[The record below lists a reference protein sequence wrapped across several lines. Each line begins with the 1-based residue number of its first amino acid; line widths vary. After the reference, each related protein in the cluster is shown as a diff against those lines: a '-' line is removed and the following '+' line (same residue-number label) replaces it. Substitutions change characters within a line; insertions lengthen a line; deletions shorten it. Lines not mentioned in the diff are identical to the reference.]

1 MLRLIIKLVLIM
13 PQMSRYVKTHKVKEG
28 YKDKSNKLISFRIDD
43 KKLLQKFKAIWV
55 KIEDF
60 KNIGLNV
67 LPVYDDW
74 YIKTKIRTYGDK
86 VYTNFNFCSLN
97 MPEDDVVCGSF
108 TFIFINSLLVYKSKY
123 YLWVYLD
130 NCAYKVV
137 KKQVTDYLN
146 KNVFADLVF

>member
-60 KNIGLNV
+60 KNIALNV
-67 LPVYDDW
+67 LPVYDD
-74 YIKTKIRTYGDK
+74 
-86 VYTNFNFCSLN
+86 
-97 MPEDDVVCGSF
+97 
-108 TFIFINSLLVYKSKY
+108 
-123 YLWVYLD
+123 
-130 NCAYKVV
+130 
-137 KKQVTDYLN
+137 
-146 KNVFADLVF
+146 